1 MRLFF
6 DPNINASLQTFILS
20 EEESKHI
27 IRVLRMKTNDK
38 LVVLNGK
45 GASFTCEIKENHS
58 KKCELR
64 ILKVD
69 QDLPLNYSIHIA
81 IGPTK
86 QMDRMEWFIEKATEL
101 GITEISLIAC
111 KNQERTKLKIDRLLK
126 KAVSAMKQSQRTFLP
141 KINDIVD
148 LKSFVKSNP
157 NGLIAHCRDEDKH
170 TFNQDFSK
178 TNCPILIGPE
188 GDFTNEE
195 IELALNNGYK
205 AITLGENRL
214 RTETA
219 GLYACMF
226 AKTLIE

>member
-27 IRVLRMKTNDK
+27 IRVLRMKKNDK

-45 GASFTCEIKENHS
+45 GASFTCEIIDDHS
-58 KKCELR
+58 KKCELKV
-64 ILKVD
+64 LKAD

-86 QMDRMEWFIEKATEL
+86 QMDRMEWFVEKATEL

-111 KNQERTKLKIDRLLK
+111 KNQERTKLKIDRLQK
-126 KAVSAMKQSQRTFLP
+126 KAVSAMKQSQRTYLP

-148 LKSFVKSNP
+148 LNSFISSNP
-157 NGLIAHCRDEDKH
+157 NGLIAHCMDNDKH
-170 TFNQDFSK
+170 TFEQDFSQN
-178 TNCPILIGPE
+178 NCPILIGPE

-195 IELALNNGYK
+195 IQLALKNGYK
-205 AITLGENRL
+205 AITLGANRL

-219 GLYACMF
+219 GLYACMY

>member
-27 IRVLRMKTNDK
+27 IRVLRMKKNDK

-45 GASFTCEIKENHS
+45 GASFTCEIIDDHS
-58 KKCELR
+58 KKCELK
-64 ILKVD
+64 IFKAE
-69 QDLPLNYSIHIA
+69 QDLPLSYSIHIA

-86 QMDRMEWFIEKATEL
+86 QMDRMEWFVEKATEL

-111 KNQERTKLKIDRLLK
+111 KNQERTKLKIDRLQK
-126 KAVSAMKQSQRTFLP
+126 KAVSAMKQSQRTYLP

-148 LKSFVKSNP
+148 LNSFISSNP
-157 NGLIAHCRDEDKH
+157 NGLIAHCMDNDKH
-170 TFNQDFSK
+170 TFEQEFSQN
-178 TNCPILIGPE
+178 NCPIVIGPE

-195 IELALNNGYK
+195 IQLALKNGYK
-205 AITLGENRL
+205 AITLGTNRL

-219 GLYACMF
+219 GLYACMY